1 VRYCCNTA
9 KFASGLLRGRL
20 LLALAI
26 FAIPGFA
33 QTIGADPQALTAS
46 LAGRVTVTTGEGA
59 TNNLAGITV
68 KLMGPAPA
76 SSSSSAVTDADG
88 RYESLILPPEATR
101 PKRALKALSRGPRQ

>member
-1 VRYCCNTA
+1 MRYCRNTA

-33 QTIGADPQALTAS
+33 QTTGAGPQALTAS

-68 KLMGPAPA
+68 KLTGPAPA
-76 SSSSSAVTDADG
+76 SSSRSAVTDADG
-88 RYESLILPPEATR
+88 RYEFTHLAPGS
-101 PKRALKALSRGPRQ
+101 